1 LYFFKANTPFK
12 VKEREKKG
20 MEKHYSQSERKEGD
34 GETL

>member
-1 LYFFKANTPFK
+1 